1 MKFLCFLLRCPGN
14 RVFAPAVNSL
24 AHTAGTVFALI
35 ILCGIQAVMRA
46 ESLRWSIRLFLAHW
60 RTSRSC
66 S

>member
-24 AHTAGTVFALI
+24 AHTARTVFALI
-35 ILCGIQAVMRA
+35 ILCDIQAVMRA
-46 ESLRWSIRLFLAHW
+46 ESLRWSIHLFLAHW